1 MFDLKLE
8 QIKTL
13 ALYIHIPFC
22 ATKCVYCDFN
32 TYEGIEKLIDSY
44 INALN
49 IEIQLWG
56 TKLHRPQLST
66 LFFGGGTPSYL
77 NLGQI
82 TELIQSISQAFQIE
96 STMETTLEAN
106 PEDIR
111 AEKLDEYQRA
121 GINRLSIGVQSLDDR
136 LLKMLGRRHDAKSA
150 LNAIEK
156 TLDFGFENASMDL
169 MYGLPTQSLQDWRE
183 TLDIALSLGLP
194 HLSIYCLGLEKGTPM
209 AQSVNLGELPE
220 PDPDLAAEMYELTVK
235 TLDGFKYRYYEIS
248 NWAKPGFESQHNINY
263 WENQSFLGLGP
274 GAHSYIPG
282 FRFSNIKSPREYILR
297 MENNPNDTTT
307 PRTLKDPVQ
316 VIDQVENI
324 SETTEI
330 LDTLMMGLRL
340 DTGVSEVAYFNRF
353 GHSLDEK
360 WNDTIV
366 TAISDGLIK
375 WENDNKSDLS
385 NRYLQLTQKGKI
397 LSNEVLAR
405 FFAVAKN

>member
-82 TELIQSISQAFQIE
+82 TELIESISQAFQIE

-111 AEKLDEYQRA
+111 AEKLDEYQRS

-150 LNAIEK
+150 INAIEK

-235 TLDGFKYRYYEIS
+235 TLDGFKYRHYEIS

-263 WENQSFLGLGP
+263 WKNQSFLGLGP

-360 WNDTIV
+360 WNETIV

>member
-1 MFDLKLE
+1 
-8 QIKTL
+8 
-13 ALYIHIPFC
+13 
-22 ATKCVYCDFN
+22 
-32 TYEGIEKLIDSY
+32 
-44 INALN
+44 
-49 IEIQLWG
+49 
-56 TKLHRPQLST
+56 
-66 LFFGGGTPSYL
+66 
-77 NLGQI
+77 
-82 TELIQSISQAFQIE
+82 
-96 STMETTLEAN
+96 
-106 PEDIR
+106 
-111 AEKLDEYQRA
+111 
-121 GINRLSIGVQSLDDR
+121 
-136 LLKMLGRRHDAKSA
+136 
-150 LNAIEK
+150 
-156 TLDFGFENASMDL
+156 
-169 MYGLPTQSLQDWRE
+169 
-183 TLDIALSLGLP
+183 
-194 HLSIYCLGLEKGTPM
+194 M

-235 TLDGFKYRYYEIS
+235 TLDGFKYRHYEIS

-263 WENQSFLGLGP
+263 WKNQSFLGLGP